1 MASKWIQSLSVQVDD
16 NGLPMFEA
24 WLQQILAKQPAG
36 PALES
41 GNLAIIAASL
51 GAKVLAG
58 PKTVTVPSTAGG
70 TSLATLLGTALSANL
85 KRLVLVTAGT
95 IAWNYGATTG
105 SEIPLL
111 AGGQSMPYDFT
122 GANVLRFQGVG
133 GSVAM
138 SVTQIG

>member
-1 MASKWIQSLSVQVDD
+1 MASKWIQSLNVQVDD
-16 NGLPMFEA
+16 NGLPMFET
-24 WLQQILAKQPAG
+24 WLQQIL
-36 PALES
+36 
-41 GNLAIIAASL
+41 ASL